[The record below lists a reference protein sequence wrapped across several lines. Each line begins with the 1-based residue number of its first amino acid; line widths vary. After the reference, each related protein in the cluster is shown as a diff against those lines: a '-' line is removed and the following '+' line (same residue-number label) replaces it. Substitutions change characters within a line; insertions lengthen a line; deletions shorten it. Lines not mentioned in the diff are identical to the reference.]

1 MMHLEDLRNLKSR
14 KRFLE
19 ALLKH
24 FTETAARAYPS
35 SYHPKLVEEYAK
47 NDAYSEFAR
56 LGFDKE
62 VDRINAEIKFIEH
75 LNK

>member
-1 MMHLEDLRNLKSR
+1 MRYLEDLRNLKSR
-14 KRFLE
+14 KMFLE
-19 ALLKH
+19 ELLKH

-35 SYHPKLVEEYAK
+35 SYHPKLIEEYAR
-47 NDAYSEFAR
+47 NDAWSEYSR

-75 LNK
+75 LNR